1 MADALKFDLDAAR
14 RALAENFAPWVLD
27 LDIRIESLDPDGGA
41 VLSIPAGPKIA
52 RVGGIVCGQATMAL
66 ADTAMVF
73 AISAASGGFRP
84 MTTVGQTTTF
94 LKPLAGP
101 RVVAAARLLKLGKTL
116 AFGEVILAGE
126 AGGAPCASVSST
138 YAILGPAP

>member
-1 MADALKFDLDAAR
+1 MADALSFDLEAAR
-14 RALAENFAPWVLD
+14 RTLAENFAPWLLA
-27 LDIRIESLDPDGGA
+27 LDIAIESLDPKGGA
-41 VLSIPAGPKIA
+41 VLSIPAGANIA

-73 AISAASGGFRP
+73 AIAAASGGFRP

-101 RVVAAARLLKLGKTL
+101 RVVATARLLKLGKTL
-116 AFGEVILAGE
+116 AFGEVTLAGA
-126 AGGAPCASVSST
+126 AGDAPCASVSST
-138 YAILGPAP
+138 YAILGPVA

>member
-1 MADALKFDLDAAR
+1 MADAVGFDLDAAR
-14 RALAENFAPWVLD
+14 RTLAENFAPWVID
-27 LDIRIESLDPDGGA
+27 LDIRIDSLDPEGAA
-41 VLSIPAGPKIA
+41 VLSIPAGTKIA

-94 LKPLAGP
+94 LRAMGGP
-101 RVVAAARLLKLGKTL
+101 RVVASARVLKLGKTL
-116 AFGEVILAGE
+116 AFGEVALSGRAGD
-126 AGGAPCASVSST
+126 APCATVSST
-138 YAILGPAP
+138 YAILGPVP

>member
-1 MADALKFDLDAAR
+1 MSFDVDAAR
-14 RALAENFAPWVLD
+14 RTLAENFAPWVLD
-27 LDIRIESLDPDGGA
+27 LDIRIESLDPKGGA
-41 VLSIPAGPKIA
+41 VLSIPAGPRIA

-94 LKPLAGP
+94 LKALAGP

-116 AFGEVILAGE
+116 AFGEVALASE
-126 AGGAPCASVSST
+126 IGAPPSASVSST
-138 YAILGPAP
+138 YAILGPVA

>member
-1 MADALKFDLDAAR
+1 MADAVSFDLEAAR
-14 RALAENFAPWVLD
+14 RALAENFAPWLLA
-27 LDIRIESLDPDGGA
+27 LDIAIESLDPKSGA
-41 VLSIPAGPKIA
+41 VLSIPAGPNIA

-73 AISAASGGFRP
+73 AISSASGGFRP

-101 RVVAAARLLKLGKTL
+101 RVVAHARLLKLGKTL
-116 AFGEVILAGE
+116 AFGEVALAG
-126 AGGAPCASVSST
+126 AVGDAPCASVSST
-138 YAILGPAP
+138 YAILGPVA